1 MPHSISQA
9 QSFAKRKD
17 IQRSTNDLSAS
28 AQLDLLSDGPAK
40 PSAPVD
46 VAYLL
51 GLGSLRRVIRYSLS
65 LRDLEPK
72 QVYQK
77 LGKDAAAWSRI
88 ENGGISFPAD
98 DIPKLLKI
106 TGNDAALRWLAHE
119 CGYDIVP
126 LKSELEQQLEQE
138 RAARLEAERE
148 NALMRELLTGRK

>member
-1 MPHSISQA
+1 MPHSIGQA
-9 QSFAKRKD
+9 PSFAKRKD
-17 IQRSTNDLSAS
+17 LQRSANDLSAS
-28 AQLDLLSDGPAK
+28 AQLDMLADEPAK

-46 VAYLL
+46 VMYLL
-51 GLGSLRRVIRYSLS
+51 GLGSLRRAIRYSLS

-72 QVYQK
+72 QVYPK

-106 TGNDAALRWLAHE
+106 TGNDAVLRWLAHE

-126 LKSELEQQLEQE
+126 LKSELEQQLEAE

-148 NALMRELLTGRK
+148 NALMRELLQGRK